1 MPRARPEVATAID
14 PELSYSVPSPA
25 LSSPEI
31 TANTDSTHDEDG
43 GRARRQGPSQAL
55 RRGAVRQGTTPPPTP
70 HLHHLHG
77 DHLRHVVRE
86 HLKLDLIPM
95 IE

>member
-55 RRGAVRQGTTPPPTP
+55 R
-70 HLHHLHG
+70 
-77 DHLRHVVRE
+77 
-86 HLKLDLIPM
+86 
-95 IE
+95 